1 MAHRT
6 HRIAL
11 LVRLTEEAIS
21 LTHAASATICKLA
34 PSTRKCVAEANL
46 AKTAMWVPSDV
57 TQMMQ
62 VATMPMKMKKTSR
75 TIKQSC
81 FTKHSIKCPS
91 IRLACRQLA
100 TSLRKINISRQQV
113 QTKVRFVQHQWTAST
128 SSKSALRSVPS
139 PQLLANLLRDRSSW
153 RSALTRRKRYRR
165 RIRYQKSSK
174 SLSQSRAWLPKSQG
188 HSQQPWRTKRTLCV
202 SRTSPDVK

>member
-34 PSTRKCVAEANL
+34 QSTRKCVAEANL

-62 VATMPMKMKKTSR
+62 VATTPMKTKMTSR
-75 TIKQSC
+75 TIKQS
-81 FTKHSIKCPS
+81 FYTRLNIRCPS
-91 IRLACRQLA
+91 IRLACRQLV
-100 TSLRKINISRQQV
+100 TNPRKTNISRLQV
-113 QTKVRFVQHQWTAST
+113 RTKVRFVQHQWTAST

-153 RSALTRRKRYRR
+153 RSALTRRKRFRK
-165 RIRYQKSSK
+165 RIRSLKSSR
-174 SLSQSRAWLPKSQG
+174 SSSQSRAWLLKSQG
-188 HSQQPWRTKRTLCV
+188 PSQQPWRTKRTSCV
-202 SRTSPDVK
+202 SKT